1 MELGFNKKE
10 LKVSKDLV
18 INHDF
23 TNAII
28 FGRTGSGK
36 TTSAIL
42 PNIEDRIKND
52 FGVLVYDFKGN
63 LHTQVKYIAN
73 KYNKLNKVI
82 EIGKPW
88 GAKINL
94 FDYLNLNHLSV
105 IASNNNI
112 KDPYWDN
119 AARSLFETV
128 AKIHK
133 DINHLIK
140 ELSSAWSK
148 EYSSSEIR
156 EIDFSKELSFNQVLK
171 YVNSI
176 DSMKEFI
183 QNASRVIDFIESQIN
198 KIIYTPDLKQEY
210 IQHLESYKFRCVKL
224 KDSLETLDYYK
235 NSKKDSD
242 TGRSAVL
249 NHLNSILIDISS
261 KDFLNSSKI
270 DLVQELRVGKI
281 VIIDVST
288 LNENSINIIN
298 LAIYTRLQRG
308 LFNNMHPVTIFI
320 DEAQKVLNK
329 DYLPQVD
336 VCRESKFEYIL
347 TTQDEILLQNKLGEN
362 KFEELYTNIISKYS
376 FVTNN
381 NEIKNNFEYI
391 DLNTMKK
398 AFANP
403 IFIDNKELIKVEYEF
418 QKYNLILAFSD
429 YEAYNDEIYILKYD
443 EILIENYKVLVQTID
458 NDIFETK
465 YISHPDFQLF
475 KKKYNYLGNK
485 YGYIYTDD
493 FEFEEYEELIIEK
506 EITEEEIEIKLDNN
520 DSSVDE
526 IVKRINKLFPDDESK

>member
-235 NSKKDSD
+235 NRKKDSD

-443 EILIENYKVLVQTID
+443 EILIENYKVLVQTLD

-493 FEFEEYEELIIEK
+493 FEFEEYEELIIEE

>member
-198 KIIYTPDLKQEY
+198 KITQLSHIKPN
-210 IQHLESYKFRCVKL
+210 C
-224 KDSLETLDYYK
+224 
-235 NSKKDSD
+235 
-242 TGRSAVL
+242 
-249 NHLNSILIDISS
+249 
-261 KDFLNSSKI
+261 FL
-270 DLVQELRVGKI
+270 V
-281 VIIDVST
+281 
-288 LNENSINIIN
+288 
-298 LAIYTRLQRG
+298 
-308 LFNNMHPVTIFI
+308 
-320 DEAQKVLNK
+320 
-329 DYLPQVD
+329 
-336 VCRESKFEYIL
+336 
-347 TTQDEILLQNKLGEN
+347 
-362 KFEELYTNIISKYS
+362 
-376 FVTNN
+376 
-381 NEIKNNFEYI
+381 
-391 DLNTMKK
+391 
-398 AFANP
+398 
-403 IFIDNKELIKVEYEF
+403 
-418 QKYNLILAFSD
+418 
-429 YEAYNDEIYILKYD
+429 
-443 EILIENYKVLVQTID
+443 
-458 NDIFETK
+458 
-465 YISHPDFQLF
+465 
-475 KKKYNYLGNK
+475 
-485 YGYIYTDD
+485 
-493 FEFEEYEELIIEK
+493 
-506 EITEEEIEIKLDNN
+506 
-520 DSSVDE
+520 
-526 IVKRINKLFPDDESK
+526 